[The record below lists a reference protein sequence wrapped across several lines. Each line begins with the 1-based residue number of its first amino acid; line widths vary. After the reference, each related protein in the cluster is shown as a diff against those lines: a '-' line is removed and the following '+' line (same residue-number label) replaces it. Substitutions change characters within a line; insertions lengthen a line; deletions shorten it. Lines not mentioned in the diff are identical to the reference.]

1 MVLQISR
8 PNIWPNET
16 VTSVSLVPVT
26 LMDEFLSRAGGNG
39 GGEKPQEKE
48 TITLSARI
56 RLSRGLLATI
66 DSAVASDSC
75 RPRLAK
81 EETAA
86 LFSRQ
91 RHLCFPAL
99 LQFIDFASCSIY
111 NHILLILITIL
122 VVFFTQS
129 VLFLYPQMRDKRS
142 P

>member
-16 VTSVSLVPVT
+16 ATSVSLVPVT
-26 LMDEFLSRAGGNG
+26 LMAEFLSRAG

-86 LFSRQ
+86 LFRQ
-91 RHLCFPAL
+91 QHLCFPAL
-99 LQFIDFASCSIY
+99 LPFYHS
-111 NHILLILITIL
+111 
-122 VVFFTQS
+122 
-129 VLFLYPQMRDKRS
+129 
-142 P
+142 